1 MYSTVHHTY
10 RGIRSSQPVTLL
22 SSAEQASKQEQDRSS
37 WDGDGDGRRMSGRGG
52 LLLLLLVAGLVWSGS
67 ITCDLMIPPR
77 IGSAPAGLDLGCL
90 SAIRVQVLVKALVFL
105 I

>member
-1 MYSTVHHTY
+1 
-10 RGIRSSQPVTLL
+10 
-22 SSAEQASKQEQDRSS
+22 
-37 WDGDGDGRRMSGRGG
+37 MSGRGG

-105 I
+105 V